1 MHGIEQ
7 YQRMN
12 AQYGQGWYSL
22 WTGDL
27 GFAVYLW
34 NCITMQSGFPTM
46 DFF

>member
-1 MHGIEQ
+1 MD
-7 YQRMN
+7 R
-12 AQYGQGWYSL
+12 YGTRL

-34 NCITMQSGFPTM
+34 QCIIEVSGFPTM

>member
-7 YQRMN
+7 YRRFK
-12 AQYGQGWYSL
+12 AQYGQGWFSL

-27 GFAVYLW
+27 GFAIFLW
-34 NCITMQSGFPTM
+34 QCISEESGFPTM